1 MSKNIPSAVVVREWA
16 ESKSL
21 ITAGQRGRLGTAV
34 IDAYNAEHP
43 KAKYPTTYRP
53 KAPKAVKHT
62 VVVERNGRKVPV
74 TRSLPLV
81 EVRKVAQAA
90 GLAGARGI
98 LTKAA
103 LDHAFTEA
111 ASAPK
116 A

>member
-1 MSKNIPSAVVVREWA
+1 MSKSTPTATVVRQWA

-21 ITAGQRGRLGTAV
+21 ISAGQRGRLGTSV
-34 IDAYNAEHP
+34 IDAFNAEHP

-62 VVVERNGRKVPV
+62 VVVQRNGRKVPV
-74 TRSLPLV
+74 TRALPV
-81 EVRKVAQAA
+81 SEVRKVASAA
-90 GLAGARGI
+90 GLAGKRGI

-103 LDHAFTEA
+103 LDYAFTEA
-111 ASAPK
+111 AKAPK